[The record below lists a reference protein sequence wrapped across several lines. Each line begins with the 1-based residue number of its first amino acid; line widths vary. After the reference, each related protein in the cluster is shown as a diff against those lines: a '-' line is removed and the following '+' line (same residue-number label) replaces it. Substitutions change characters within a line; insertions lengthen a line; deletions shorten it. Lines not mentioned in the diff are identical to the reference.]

1 MAEDFQK
8 SLKVKTGD
16 LVSQGVN
23 DYADVFVCVIADD
36 DVFVLARPKIHKIPM
51 EDGVEIVGYK
61 KDNCKVYDNN
71 VETLNK
77 YNFEVL
83 V

>member
-1 MAEDFQK
+1 MAENFQE
-8 SLKVKTGD
+8 SLKIQTGD
-16 LVSQGVN
+16 LVSQGVK
-23 DYADVFVCVIADD
+23 DYYDVFVCVIADD
-36 DVFVLARPKIHKIPM
+36 DVFVLARPQIRKIPM

-61 KDNCKVYDNN
+61 RENCKVYDNN